1 MEDIDSNINMHK
13 TALNGTNTNKTIKP
27 YTTLQN
33 QAKCNYN
40 LEKTLR

>member
-1 MEDIDSNINMHK
+1 MEDIDNYINMHK
-13 TALNGTNTNKTIKP
+13 TALNGININKTIKP
-27 YTTLQN
+27 YTIIQN

>member
-1 MEDIDSNINMHK
+1 MEGIDNNINMHK
-13 TALNGTNTNKTIKP
+13 TALSGININKTIKP
-27 YTTLQN
+27 YTIIQN